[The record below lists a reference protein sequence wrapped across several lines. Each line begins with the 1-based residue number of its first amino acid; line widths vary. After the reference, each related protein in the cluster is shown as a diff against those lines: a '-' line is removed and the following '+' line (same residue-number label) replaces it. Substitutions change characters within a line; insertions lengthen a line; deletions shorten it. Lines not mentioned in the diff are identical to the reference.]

1 MGKARQVIIG
11 NSAAGLSAIKAIR
24 EVDRSCPITLISAE
38 KCNGY
43 SPVLIP
49 YYLKGRIVR
58 GDLFIVD
65 SDFYKRNGILTQFGG
80 KALAVDP
87 LKQTV
92 YLENSG
98 KVVYDNLLIATGAS
112 PVSLDVSGEELAS
125 ILLLRTIA
133 DADKVVNCAV
143 TAKEVVIIGGGLV
156 GLQIADALF
165 REGIKITVLV
175 SSRQLLSQNFDA
187 ECAAIVQKEVESHGI
202 GILFGRNIRE
212 IRKEGKKTIVVS
224 DSGEEWPVDMVV
236 IGKGVRPNVEL
247 VSNSG
252 IKVERGI
259 WVDELMQTNMDNI
272 FAAGDVVEGKNLVT
286 GEREVLPNWSNACRQ
301 GWLAGSNM
309 AGLHQTYE
317 GGLRQ
322 NISVIFGLTIVAIG
336 LTWAPEDN
344 GVEELRFSDPRR
356 KIYRNILL
364 ADNRI
369 AGAILVGRTDDA
381 GMLRNLIIKRKS
393 ILPWKGEISRMSLDM
408 RKVLLSATS

>member
-11 NSAAGLSAIKAIR
+11 NSAAGLSAIKAVR

-49 YYLKGRIVR
+49 YYLKGRILR
-58 GDLFIVD
+58 EDLFIVD
-65 SDFYKRNGILTQFGG
+65 SDFYRRNGVLTKFGS
-80 KALAVDP
+80 KALAVEP
-87 LKQTV
+87 LEQTV
-92 YLENSG
+92 YLENG
-98 KVVYDNLLIATGAS
+98 EKVVYDNLLIATGAS
-112 PVSLDVSGEELAS
+112 PVSLDVSGEELAN

-133 DADKVVNCAV
+133 DADKVVECAR
-143 TAKEVVIIGGGLV
+143 TAKKVMIIGGGLV
-156 GLQIADALF
+156 GLQVADALVKQ
-165 REGIKITVLV
+165 RIKATMLV
-175 SSRQLLSQNFDA
+175 SSTQLLSQNFDA
-187 ECAAIVQKEVESHGI
+187 ECAAIVQKEVESQGI

-212 IRKEGKKTIVVS
+212 IRRKGKKAIVVS

-236 IGKGVRPNVEL
+236 IGKGVRPNVHL
-247 VSNSG
+247 VSHSG
-252 IKVERGI
+252 IKVDRGI
-259 WVDELMQTNMDNI
+259 WVNELMQTNMDNV
-272 FAAGDVVEGKNLVT
+272 FAAGDVVEGKNLIT

-301 GWLAGSNM
+301 GWIAGSNM
-309 AGLHQTYE
+309 AGFHQTYE

-336 LTWAPEDN
+336 WTRAPEDN

-364 ADNRI
+364 VDNRI

-381 GMLRNLIIKRKS
+381 GMLKNLIINKKS

-408 RKVLLSATS
+408 RKVLLSATR

>member
-1 MGKARQVIIG
+1 MGIARQVIIG

-24 EVDRSCPITLISAE
+24 EVDGSCPITLISAE

-49 YYLKGRIVR
+49 YYLKRRIVR

-65 SDFYKRNGILTQFGG
+65 SDFYRRNGILTKFGS
-80 KALAVDP
+80 KASTVDP
-87 LKQTV
+87 LKQMV

-98 KVVYDNLLIATGAS
+98 KVVYDKLLIATGAS
-112 PVSLDVSGEELAS
+112 PVSLDVSGEELGNVLS
-125 ILLLRTIA
+125 LRTIA
-133 DADKVVNCAV
+133 DADRVVECAR
-143 TAKEVVIIGGGLV
+143 TAKKVMIIGGGLV
-156 GLQIADALF
+156 GLQMADALF
-165 REGIKITVLV
+165 RQRIKATILV

-187 ECAAIVQKEVESHGI
+187 ESAAIVQRELESRGI
-202 GILFGRNIRE
+202 GILLGRNIRE
-212 IRKEGKKTIVVS
+212 IRRKGKKAIVVS

-236 IGKGVRPNVEL
+236 VGKGVRPNVHL

-252 IKVERGI
+252 IKVDRGI

-272 FAAGDVVEGKNLVT
+272 FAAGDVIEGKNLVT

-301 GWLAGSNM
+301 GWIAGSNM

-336 LTWAPEDN
+336 LTRAPEDN

-356 KIYRNILL
+356 KIYRNILS

-369 AGAILVGRTDDA
+369 VGAILVGRTDDA
-381 GMLRNLIIKRKS
+381 GMLRNLIVNRKS